1 MVSVWTKPNPLK
13 GNHNRLIMA
22 FATLVNMLS
31 IRITSP
37 NKKTNGVHNIRISDK
52 TCVVKTRSLETAI
65 ECIRTTITEIGQSTG
80 RQCFELCKTKK
91 CVRRKYNTYDG
102 KRGHCP
108 KFRKRLGAPCSY
120 SGTGSEVI
128 SFQVFVLFLH
138 ELICFTWLEQAFSCI
153 VAIHAMAV
161 WVHCFKT
168 SLCFRD
174 SEFLNLFRLFD
185 NEGRYF
191 DRKLNYWSG
200 KGVEIPFIL
209 SQAFEDGY
217 IRVRASGSLFLFWVR
232 SIRLCKVGG

>member
-52 TCVVKTRSLETAI
+52 TCVVKARSLETAI

-138 ELICFTWLEQAFSCI
+138 ELIFLHGQKQRSAVLLQSTRWLYEFIALKPVYVSEILNFS
-153 VAIHAMAV
+153 
-161 WVHCFKT
+161 T
-168 SLCFRD
+168 SFVCLIMREGI
-174 SEFLNLFRLFD
+174 SIENLIT
-185 NEGRYF
+185 EV
-191 DRKLNYWSG
+191 G
-200 KGVEIPFIL
+200 KELKYL
-209 SQAFEDGY
+209 S
-217 IRVRASGSLFLFWVR
+217 
-232 SIRLCKVGG
+232 C